1 MGGFLGAIGLSLCS
15 SLSLLE
21 SLVAY
26 ISILVFGKM
35 LDGTTIRRRFPF
47 ELWLILICA
56 LSIAQAFTDS
66 GLAGWIS
73 NEIYQ
78 VLGSNTPPYIV
89 LAVIF
94 IVTVVL
100 TEIITNTAAAA
111 IMLPIGIT
119 LAQAYSVNVMPFVMG
134 VAYAA
139 SACFISPYGYQTN
152 LMVMNAGG
160 YQFSDFMK
168 TGWKVSLTYILV
180 ALVMIPVFFP
190 F

>member
-1 MGGFLGAIGLSLCS
+1 M
-15 SLSLLE
+15 
-21 SLVAY
+21 
-26 ISILVFGKM
+26 FGKI

-56 LSIAQAFTDS
+56 LSIAQAFTGS
-66 GLAGWIS
+66 GLAEWVS

-78 VLGSNTPPYIV
+78 LLGSNISPY
-89 LAVIF
+89 LALAMIF
-94 IVTVVL
+94 VVTVIL

-111 IMLPIGIT
+111 IMLPIGVT

-139 SACFISPYGYQTN
+139 SACFMSPYGYQTN

-160 YQFSDFMK
+160 YTFRDFMK
-168 TGWKVSLTYILV
+168 TGWKVSLSYIAV
-180 ALVMIPVFFP
+180 ALITIPVFFP